1 MDTQDTEPNPQ
12 FNRRKEDLHLKT
24 LGTILASVEGLRSE
38 IKKLDEIQLEQL
50 NMKHSLQEVKE
61 DIQAHVEREEGTW
74 ETAFVDGDAESHRRL
89 HEAMIKKEEAV
100 AEVWAIA
107 RKKMI
112 DMTVYGVMAGLG
124 ILILYYWAGHVSAP
138 AVQILP
144 KIGG

>member
-1 MDTQDTEPNPQ
+1 MDTQSSEMNVQ
-12 FNRRKEDLHLKT
+12 HERRKEDLHLKA
-24 LGTILASVEGLRSE
+24 LGTILESVESLRTE
-38 IKKLDEIQLEQL
+38 IKKLDDIQLEQL
-50 NMKHSLQEVKE
+50 QMKHSIQGVKE
-61 DIQAHVEREEGTW
+61 DIQAHVEREEGNWT
-74 ETAFVDGDAESHRRL
+74 TAFVDGDAESHRRL

-100 AEVWAIA
+100 AEVWSIA

-124 ILILYYWAGHVSAP
+124 VLILYYWNGHMTAQ

>member
-1 MDTQDTEPNPQ
+1 MDTQSHKENAQ
-12 FNRRKEDLHLKT
+12 HERRKEDLHLKT
-24 LGTILASVEGLRSE
+24 LGTILTSVESLRAE

-50 NMKHSLQEVKE
+50 NMRHSIQEVRE
-61 DIQAHVEREEGTW
+61 DIQSHVDREEGTW
-74 ETAFVDGDAESHRRL
+74 VTAFVDGDAESHRRL
-89 HEAMIKKEEAV
+89 HEAMIKKEEAT

-124 ILILYYWAGHVSAP
+124 ILILYYWNGHMTTQ